1 MQSFIEMLEENKDY
15 LPAVLGMSTG
25 FMIEKAQVLHTPL
38 PLLPNGIL
46 TQIYTFGIK

>member
-25 FMIEKAQVLHTPL
+25 FMIEKAQVCVVVHS
-38 PLLPNGIL
+38 IDD
-46 TQIYTFGIK
+46 I